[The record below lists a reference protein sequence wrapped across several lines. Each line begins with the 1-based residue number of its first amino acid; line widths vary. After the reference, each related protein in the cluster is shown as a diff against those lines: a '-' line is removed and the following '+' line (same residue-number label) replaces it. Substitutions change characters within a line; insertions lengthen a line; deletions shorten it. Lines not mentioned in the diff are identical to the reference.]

1 MTFDQPSLL
10 VPRPLKNSCTTDA
23 APAGSLLSVVSPLAL
38 VAALPH
44 CEPQNTKYTFGA
56 PVVTPTPLV
65 PPPYDRLKLRMP
77 MPGKPSALF
86 FAPSTVG
93 TSPCRHG
100 CAASSTVPVVLPL
113 LDAVAAGMAA
123 AVIVAA
129 AAVTSV
135 TFATRRMM
143 EVFRGM
149 RPVLSVT
156 FPVRGSPR
164 RQEQR
169 RKRPFLSAHLG
180 RIMYFLSRFEREEL
194 RPRTRSRGEPAAA
207 YGTDASTGYRASRG
221 GGNIRVWA

>member
-23 APAGSLLSVVSPLAL
+23 APGGLVLSVVSPLAL

-93 TSPCRHG
+93 TRPCRHG
-100 CAASSTVPVVLPL
+100 CAASSTVLVVLPL

-123 AVIVAA
+123 AVMVAA
-129 AAVTSV
+129 AAVTRV

-149 RPVLSVT
+149 RSVLSVT

-169 RKRPFLSAHLG
+169 RKRPFLSAHCVQ
-180 RIMYFLSRFEREEL
+180 IMSGLSRFRPQGL
-194 RPRTRSRGEPAAA
+194 RAAGASCAEVAAA
-207 YGTDASTGYRASRG
+207 
-221 GGNIRVWA
+221 